1 MERLQILMKLTAK
14 RSGKFAQQV
23 LLRDQGI
30 CQLCGLDCVEFEQL
44 IEDWQGIN
52 RYNEVR
58 PILEQHGL
66 PSPPIGYR
74 CYQIDHVQPIARGGK
89 DCLENLRVLCL
100 VCHRQVTTD
109 LQGQLS
115 RIPEKI
121 IRLEVNKG
129 NQ

>member
-1 MERLQILMKLTAK
+1 MKKLTAK

-30 CQLCGLDCVEFEQL
+30 CQICELDCLELERWIDGWQK
-44 IEDWQGIN
+44 QGI
-52 RYNEVR
+52 YSEVR
-58 PILEQHGL
+58 SILEQYQL
-66 PSPPIGYR
+66 PNPPIGYR
-74 CYQIDHVQPIARGGK
+74 CYQIDHVQPISRGGK
-89 DCLENLRVLCL
+89 DCLENLRLLCL
-100 VCHRQVTTD
+100 VCHRQVTTE

-115 RIPEKI
+115 RIPEKV